1 MPEKT
6 DDTLVRDYLAAVARE
21 GALLPP
27 DVRQELMADLGE
39 HIEVALA
46 QRPGS
51 VREILAEVG
60 DPRAIAATAMQELG
74 HGAGDGAA
82 DGRGTGPGPDRG
94 LGAGAGS
101 RDRAGFGGGDGFGAH
116 AHAGGQRG
124 AAAGGP
130 RGGTWNSGAAWV
142 GAPGSPGVPG
152 AAVPRGR
159 RRSPAEVPLVLLL
172 LADVLP
178 YVGTMRLFSL
188 VSFALLVTALVMV
201 CRSRHWD
208 RGQKWVGLTAT
219 LIVPTLAHIAWWTY
233 FVHPDDAAAPEAARW
248 TLVVLLFLVAAAGCA
263 WLWRKR
269 RV

>member
-1 MPEKT
+1 MKT

-21 GALLPP
+21 SALLSP

-46 QRPGS
+46 QRPGG
-51 VREILAEVG
+51 VREILAEMG

-74 HGAGDGAA
+74 GGAGDG
-82 DGRGTGPGPDRG
+82 RGARSGPDRG
-94 LGAGAGS
+94 FGGGPGFGADAGAGIPQG
-101 RDRAGFGGGDGFGAH
+101 AG
-116 AHAGGQRG
+116 
-124 AAAGGP
+124 AGGP
-130 RGGTWNSGAAWV
+130 RGNGGAWDTGTTWAGA
-142 GAPGSPGVPG
+142 PG

-178 YVGTMRLFSL
+178 YVSTMSLFSL
-188 VSFALLVTALVMV
+188 LSFALLVTALVMV

-208 RGQKWVGLTAT
+208 RGQKWAGLTAT

-233 FVHPDDAAAPEAARW
+233 FVHPDDATAPEAARW
-248 TLVVLLFLVAAAGCA
+248 TLVVVNFLVVAAGCA

>member
-1 MPEKT
+1 MKT

-21 GALLPP
+21 SALLPASA
-27 DVRQELMADLGE
+27 RQELIADLGE

-60 DPRAIAATAMQELG
+60 DPRTIAATAMQELG
-74 HGAGDGAA
+74 GAA
-82 DGRGTGPGPDRG
+82 GV
-94 LGAGAGS
+94 GA
-101 RDRAGFGGGDGFGAH
+101 
-116 AHAGGQRG
+116 
-124 AAAGGP
+124 
-130 RGGTWNSGAAWV
+130 
-142 GAPGSPGVPG
+142 GAPGSAGGPGSGFGAGAPGGAGPGG
-152 AAVPRGR
+152 AAWNGGAWNGGAWGGAPEAAARGR
-159 RRSPAEVPLVLLL
+159 RRSPAEVPIALLL

-178 YVGTMRLFSL
+178 YVGSTQLLSL
-188 VSFALLVTALVMV
+188 ISVALLITALVMV

-219 LIVPTLAHIAWWTY
+219 LIVPVLAHLAWYTY
-233 FVHPDDAAAPEAARW
+233 FVSPDDVAAPEAVRW
-248 TLVVLLFLVAAAGCA
+248 SLVVALFLVVAAGCA

>member
-1 MPEKT
+1 MKT

-21 GALLPP
+21 SALLPP
-27 DVRQELMADLGE
+27 DARQELMADLGE

-46 QRPGS
+46 QRPGG
-51 VREILAEVG
+51 VREILAEMG

-74 HGAGDGAA
+74 
-82 DGRGTGPGPDRG
+82 DGRGAGSGPDRG
-94 LGAGAGS
+94 FGVGPGFGAGAG
-101 RDRAGFGGGDGFGAH
+101 A
-116 AHAGGQRG
+116 
-124 AAAGGP
+124 
-130 RGGTWNSGAAWV
+130 
-142 GAPGSPGVPG
+142 GVPQG
-152 AAVPRGR
+152 NGGAWNTGTAWAGTPSAAVPRGR

-178 YVGTMRLFSL
+178 YVSTMSLFSL
-188 VSFALLVTALVMV
+188 VSFALLITALVMV

-233 FVHPDDAAAPEAARW
+233 FVHPDDTTAPEAARW
-248 TLVVLLFLVAAAGCA
+248 TLVVVLFLVVAAGSA

>member
-1 MPEKT
+1 MKT

-21 GALLPP
+21 SALLPP

-46 QRPGS
+46 QRPGG
-51 VREILAEVG
+51 VREILAEMG

-74 HGAGDGAA
+74 DGAGDG
-82 DGRGTGPGPDRG
+82 RGAGSGPDRG
-94 LGAGAGS
+94 FGAGP
-101 RDRAGFGGGDGFGAH
+101 GFGGGPGFGAD
-116 AHAGGQRG
+116 AGAGIPRG
-124 AAAGGP
+124 AGAGGP
-130 RGGTWNSGAAWV
+130 RGNGGAWDTGTAWAGAA
-142 GAPGSPGVPG
+142 AE
-152 AAVPRGR
+152 PRGR

-178 YVGTMRLFSL
+178 YVSTMSLFSL
-188 VSFALLVTALVMV
+188 LSFALLVTALVMV
-201 CRSRHWD
+201 CCSRHWD

-233 FVHPDDAAAPEAARW
+233 FVHPDDATAPAAARW
-248 TLVVLLFLVAAAGCA
+248 TLVVVLFLVVAAGCA